1 MLITDDLKNDL
12 LVNRKM
18 LTVKAMAE
26 QTEVNRWTLTDVLNG
41 KRTNVKPMTYK
52 RLKNWLEK
60 EGTK

>member
-60 EGTK
+60 EGAK